1 VFAVQDEITS
11 RVVDTI
17 ADALQ
22 LGKLRGQVPVAAT
35 SNLQA
40 YDLYLLGRHHWSE
53 RSETGMRRARE
64 LFQQALEL
72 DPGYAPAWSGLAD
85 ASAVLASWQFA
96 DPTEMY
102 PVATDAARRALQL
115 DESLAEAHASLGFV
129 KMNWEWDWD
138 GVLRELRRAIE
149 LNPNH
154 ETAHRWLSAFLA
166 GIGRFDEAMP
176 IAERALLLDPLSV
189 LPHMNIGIIHV
200 LAGNQPR
207 AEAQFRHVLAMNPNF
222 LRASLFLGASVGL
235 QGKYDE
241 SIRIMTELVERGNRS
256 PFYVWA
262 LVLANAMAGRTRE
275 ARELLDTIDQSKF
288 PALYRAE
295 AFFYL
300 GERDAALTALEQG
313 LAERS
318 DWMYSLERQPFL
330 EELHGEPR
338 FQAVLA
344 KLGLPSP

>member
-1 VFAVQDEITS
+1 MSSSS
-11 RVVDTI
+11 RRWT
-17 ADALQ
+17 
-22 LGKLRGQVPVAAT
+22 
-35 SNLQA
+35 
-40 YDLYLLGRHHWSE
+40 
-53 RSETGMRRARE
+53 
-64 LFQQALEL
+64 L
-72 DPGYAPAWSGLAD
+72 DPAYAPAWSGLAD

-96 DPTEMY
+96 DPAEMY
-102 PVATDAARRALQL
+102 PVATDAARRALEL

-200 LAGNQPR
+200 LAGDQPR
-207 AEAQFRHVLAMNPNF
+207 AEAQFRRVLAMNPTF
-222 LRASLFLGASVGL
+222 LRASLFLGAAVGL

-241 SIRIMTELVERGNRS
+241 SIRIMSELVERGNRA

-262 LVLANAMAGRTRE
+262 LALANAMAGRTHE
-275 ARELLDTIDQSKF
+275 ARELLGSVDQSKF

-295 AFFYL
+295 VHHFL

-318 DWMYSLERQPFL
+318 DWMYSLEMQPFL
-330 EELHGEPR
+330 KELHGEPR

-344 KLGLPSP
+344 KLGLPSR